1 MAERRMFSKT
11 IIDSDLFMDLPLTA
25 QALYFHLAM
34 RADDDG
40 FIGNSKK
47 LCRMLGVGE
56 EDLALLIEK
65 ELLIKFDS
73 GVVAVKHWKVNNLI
87 KNDRYKATIYQEE
100 KSFLEVENNTYKK
113 CEKKPRRAPQKDE
126 KASLEPKW
134 NPSGTHLEPQV
145 RLGKDSIGKV
155 SIGKVSLDKEI
166 ECADG
171 TDEPCGSLVSPEGD
185 IAADAAS
192 SADAEQSNKVDFS
205 FSSASAEQPTQ
216 NSYSAPS
223 ASPNMDKG
231 DISAN
236 MPRVDKGDTY
246 INDEAREADSSPM
259 VDKPDISAAAPRVNR
274 GDASVAAAPRVNRGD
289 ASVAAPRTYN
299 GNKPSTATSGNK
311 PYASSGAAPS
321 GNKPY
326 ASSNAAPRAYN
337 PDTFFEMP
345 KADED
350 APRFDNLVPEEYT
363 KDPQWENYL
372 TDARESLRQI
382 FGAPKPPKKT
392 DTKPRYGNFDPE
404 EAMAI
409 AIARTEYEFDK
420 TDKNKS
426 S

>member
-1 MAERRMFSKT
+1 MFSKT

-56 EDLALLIEK
+56 DDLALLMEK

-73 GVVAVKHWKVNNLI
+73 GVIAVKHWKEHNKI
-87 KNDRYKATIYQEE
+87 RKDRYKATIYLEE
-100 KSFLEVENNTYKK
+100 KKALGEESGKLENEET
-113 CEKKPRRAPQKDE
+113 EPE
-126 KASLEPKW
+126 KASDNQVATKW
-134 NPSGTHLEPQV
+134 QPNDNQMATQV

-155 SIGKVSLDKEI
+155 SIGKDSLDKEI
-166 ECADG
+166 ECAFG
-171 TDEPCGSLVSPEGD
+171 TNEPCGSLVSPSGD

-192 SADAEQSNKVDFS
+192 SASAEQTNKVDFS

-223 ASPNMDKG
+223 ALPMADKP
-231 DISAN
+231 DISADT
-236 MPRVDKGDTY
+236 PKTDKGDTC
-246 INDEAREADSSPM
+246 INGEARKADSSPM
-259 VDKPDISAAAPRVNR
+259 VNKPDISAAAPRVNR
-274 GDASVAAAPRVNRGD
+274 RDASVAA
-289 ASVAAPRTYN
+289 T
-299 GNKPSTATSGNK
+299 
-311 PYASSGAAPS
+311 
-321 GNKPY
+321 
-326 ASSNAAPRAYN
+326 PRAYN

-345 KADED
+345 KAGDD

-363 KDPQWENYL
+363 KDPQWQNYL
-372 TDARESLRQI
+372 TDARESLRRM
-382 FGAPKPPKKT
+382 FGAPKPQKKT
-392 DTKPRYGNFDPE
+392 DTKPRYGSFDPE

-420 TDKNKS
+420 MDKK
-426 S
+426 

>member
-1 MAERRMFSKT
+1 MFSKT

-56 EDLALLIEK
+56 DDLALLIEK

-87 KNDRYKATIYQEE
+87 KNDRYKPTIYQEE
-100 KSFLEVENNTYKK
+100 KSFLEVENNTYRK

-145 RLGKDSIGKV
+145 RLGKDSIGKD
-155 SIGKVSLDKEI
+155 SIGKDSLDKEI

-192 SADAEQSNKVDFS
+192 SASAEQSNKVDFS
-205 FSSASAEQPTQ
+205 FSSA
-216 NSYSAPS
+216 APK
-223 ASPNMDKG
+223 A
-231 DISAN
+231 
-236 MPRVDKGDTY
+236 DKGDTC
-246 INDEAREADSSPM
+246 INDEARESDTTPKAD
-259 VDKPDISAAAPRVNR
+259 KHDISA
-274 GDASVAAAPRVNRGD
+274 
-289 ASVAAPRTYN
+289 
-299 GNKPSTATSGNK
+299 
-311 PYASSGAAPS
+311 
-321 GNKPY
+321 
-326 ASSNAAPRAYN
+326 AAPRAYN

-345 KADED
+345 KAGDD

-363 KDPQWENYL
+363 KDPQWENHL
-372 TDARESLRQI
+372 AEAKARLRRM

-392 DTKPRYGNFDPE
+392 DTKPRYGSFDPE

-409 AIARTEYEFDK
+409 AIARTEYEFAQM
-420 TDKNKS
+420 DKNKS
-426 S
+426 SWIGLMS

>member
-56 EDLALLIEK
+56 DDLALLIEK

-100 KSFLEVENNTYKK
+100 KSFLEVENNTYRK

-155 SIGKVSLDKEI
+155 SLDKDSLDKEI
-166 ECADG
+166 ECASG
-171 TDEPCGSLVSPEGD
+171 TNEPCGSLVSPSGD

-192 SADAEQSNKVDFS
+192 SASAEQSNKVDFS

-223 ASPNMDKG
+223 AAPNMDKG
-231 DISAN
+231 DISADTPKAN
-236 MPRVDKGDTY
+236 KGDTC
-246 INDEAREADSSPM
+246 INGEAREADSSPM
-259 VDKPDISAAAPRVNR
+259 VNKPDVSADTPKADKGDISAAAPMANR
-274 GDASVAAAPRVNRGD
+274 SDASVA
-289 ASVAAPRTYN
+289 AAPRTYN
-299 GNKPSTATSGNK
+299 GNKPTNAPSGNK

-321 GNKPY
+321 GNKPN
-326 ASSNAAPRAYN
+326 ARANAAPRAYN

-345 KADED
+345 KAGED

>member
-25 QALYFHLAM
+25 QALYFNLAM

-56 EDLALLIEK
+56 ENLSILIEK

-73 GVVAVKHWKVNNLI
+73 GVIAVKHWKKHNYI
-87 KNDRYKATIYQEE
+87 AKDRYSPTVYTKE
-100 KSFLEVENNTYKK
+100 KSTVTV
-113 CEKKPRRAPQKDE
+113 DE
-126 KASLEPKW
+126 KGMYTDCIQPVYKAS
-134 NPSGTHLEPQV
+134 TQV
-145 RLGKDSIGKV
+145 RLGKDSIGKD
-155 SIGKVSLDKEI
+155 SIGKDSLDYI
-166 ECADG
+166 
-171 TDEPCGSLVSPEGD
+171 SPGGD

-216 NSYSAPS
+216 NSYSTPS
-223 ASPNMDKG
+223 ASPNMDKC
-231 DISAN
+231 DVSAN
-236 MPRVDKGDTY
+236 MPRVDKTDAFATMPRASKPY
-246 INDEAREADSSPM
+246 ASSDATPK
-259 VDKPDISAAAPRVNR
+259 VDMPDVSAAAPMANR
-274 GDASVAAAPRVNRGD
+274 SDASIA
-289 ASVAAPRTYN
+289 AAPRTYN
-299 GNKPSTATSGNK
+299 GNKPTNAPSGNK
-311 PYASSGAAPS
+311 PYASSGAAPN
-321 GNKPY
+321 GNKPNVR
-326 ASSNAAPRAYN
+326 ANAAPRAYN

-345 KADED
+345 KAGED

-392 DTKPRYGNFDPE
+392 DTKPRYGSFDPE

>member
-1 MAERRMFSKT
+1 MFSKT

-56 EDLALLIEK
+56 DDLALLIEK

-100 KSFLEVENNTYKK
+100 KSFLEVENNTYRK

-145 RLGKDSIGKV
+145 RLGKDSIGKD
-155 SIGKVSLDKEI
+155 SLDKDSI
-166 ECADG
+166 DYI
-171 TDEPCGSLVSPEGD
+171 SPRGD

-192 SADAEQSNKVDFS
+192 SASAEQSNKVDFS
-205 FSSASAEQPTQ
+205 FSSA
-216 NSYSAPS
+216 
-223 ASPNMDKG
+223 
-231 DISAN
+231 
-236 MPRVDKGDTY
+236 
-246 INDEAREADSSPM
+246 
-259 VDKPDISAAAPRVNR
+259 
-274 GDASVAAAPRVNRGD
+274 
-289 ASVAAPRTYN
+289 
-299 GNKPSTATSGNK
+299 
-311 PYASSGAAPS
+311 
-321 GNKPY
+321 
-326 ASSNAAPRAYN
+326 
-337 PDTFFEMP
+337 
-345 KADED
+345 
-350 APRFDNLVPEEYT
+350 
-363 KDPQWENYL
+363 
-372 TDARESLRQI
+372 
-382 FGAPKPPKKT
+382 APKYPKKPQ
-392 DTKPRYGNFDPE
+392 TKPRHGNFDPE

-409 AIARTEYEFDK
+409 AIARTEYEFAQM
-420 TDKNKS
+420 DKNKS

>member
-56 EDLALLIEK
+56 DDLALLIEK

-73 GVVAVKHWKVNNLI
+73 GVIAVKHWKVNNLI

-100 KSFLEVENNTYKK
+100 KSFLEVENNTYRK

-166 ECADG
+166 ECASG

-223 ASPNMDKG
+223 GAPNMDKG
-231 DISAN
+231 DISA
-236 MPRVDKGDTY
+236 DTPK
-246 INDEAREADSSPM
+246 A
-259 VDKPDISAAAPRVNR
+259 DKPDISAAAPMANR
-274 GDASVAAAPRVNRGD
+274 SDASIA
-289 ASVAAPRTYN
+289 AAPRTYN
-299 GNKPSTATSGNK
+299 GNKPTNATSGNT

-321 GNKPY
+321 GNTPNVR
-326 ASSNAAPRAYN
+326 ANAAPRAYN

-345 KADED
+345 KAGDD

-372 TDARESLRQI
+372 TDARESLRRM

-392 DTKPRYGNFDPE
+392 DTKPRYGSFDPE

-420 TDKNKS
+420 TDKNES

>member
-100 KSFLEVENNTYKK
+100 KSFLEVENNTYRK

-126 KASLEPKW
+126 KVSLEPKW

-155 SIGKVSLDKEI
+155 SIGKDSLDKEI
-166 ECADG
+166 ECAFG
-171 TDEPCGSLVSPEGD
+171 TNEPCGSLVSPKGD
-185 IAADAAS
+185 GACAR

-216 NSYSAPS
+216 NSYSA
-223 ASPNMDKG
+223 
-231 DISAN
+231 
-236 MPRVDKGDTY
+236 T
-246 INDEAREADSSPM
+246 
-259 VDKPDISAAAPRVNR
+259 SAAPKY
-274 GDASVAAAPRVNRGD
+274 SK
-289 ASVAAPRTYN
+289 
-299 GNKPSTATSGNK
+299 KP
-311 PYASSGAAPS
+311 
-321 GNKPY
+321 
-326 ASSNAAPRAYN
+326 
-337 PDTFFEMP
+337 
-345 KADED
+345 
-350 APRFDNLVPEEYT
+350 
-363 KDPQWENYL
+363 Q
-372 TDARESLRQI
+372 
-382 FGAPKPPKKT
+382 
-392 DTKPRYGNFDPE
+392 TKPRYGNFDPE
-404 EAMAI
+404 EAFRLAL
-409 AIARTEYEFDK
+409 ARSGFEYE
-420 TDKNKS
+420 
-426 S
+426 

>member
-56 EDLALLIEK
+56 DDLALLIEK

-100 KSFLEVENNTYKK
+100 KSFLEVENNTYRK

-155 SIGKVSLDKEI
+155 SIGKDSLDKEI

-171 TDEPCGSLVSPEGD
+171 TNEPCGSLVSPEGD

-192 SADAEQSNKVDFS
+192 SAPAEQSNKVDFS
-205 FSSASAEQPTQ
+205 FSSANAEQPTQ

-223 ASPNMDKG
+223 ASPK
-231 DISAN
+231 AN
-236 MPRVDKGDTY
+236 T
-246 INDEAREADSSPM
+246 
-259 VDKPDISAAAPRVNR
+259 PDISA
-274 GDASVAAAPRVNRGD
+274 
-289 ASVAAPRTYN
+289 
-299 GNKPSTATSGNK
+299 
-311 PYASSGAAPS
+311 
-321 GNKPY
+321 
-326 ASSNAAPRAYN
+326 
-337 PDTFFEMP
+337 DTP
-345 KADED
+345 KAEDD

-363 KDPQWENYL
+363 KDPQWENHL
-372 TDARESLRQI
+372 AEAKARLRRM

-392 DTKPRYGNFDPE
+392 DTKPRYGSFDPE

-409 AIARTEYEFDK
+409 AIARTEYEFAQM
-420 TDKNKS
+420 DKNKS

>member
-1 MAERRMFSKT
+1 MFSKT

-73 GVVAVKHWKVNNLI
+73 GVIAVKHWKEHNQI
-87 KNDRYKATIYQEE
+87 RKDRYKATIYLEE
-100 KSFLEVENNTYKK
+100 KKSLGDEVGGLAKEEN
-113 CEKKPRRAPQKDE
+113 KPE
-126 KASLEPKW
+126 KASGNQMATKW
-134 NPSGTHLEPQV
+134 QPNGNQMATQV

-155 SIGKVSLDKEI
+155 SLDKDSLDKEI
-166 ECADG
+166 ECASG
-171 TDEPCGSLVSPEGD
+171 TNEPCGSLVSPVGD
-185 IAADAAS
+185 IAARAAS

-205 FSSASAEQPTQ
+205 FSSATPRA
-216 NSYSAPS
+216 N
-223 ASPNMDKG
+223 KG
-231 DISAN
+231 DIC
-236 MPRVDKGDTY
+236 
-246 INDEAREADSSPM
+246 INDKAREADATPK
-259 VDKPDISAAAPRVNR
+259 VDKPDVSAAAPMANR
-274 GDASVAAAPRVNRGD
+274 SDASVAAAPRVNRGD
-289 ASVAAPRTYN
+289 ASIAAAPRTYN
-299 GNKPSTATSGNK
+299 GNKPTNATSGSK

-321 GNKPY
+321 GNKPNVR
-326 ASSNAAPRAYN
+326 ANAAPRAYN

-382 FGAPKPPKKT
+382 FGAPKPPKKP
-392 DTKPRYGNFDPE
+392 DTKPRYGGFDPE